1 MVTWGRL
8 LGDLFSGSP
17 CWRTRLAPAPR
28 PRRLAYRIRLR
39 RSAKLCLSFLRAN
52 KSFIRCLREG
62 PAMLGSPQRLYA
74 LDTSLPMK
82 FGLFGPAQQA
92 TRNLMEGLVV
102 PQQRGYQQQLG
113 RRVAP
118 SCSAQ

>member
-1 MVTWGRL
+1 
-8 LGDLFSGSP
+8 
-17 CWRTRLAPAPR
+17 
-28 PRRLAYRIRLR
+28 
-39 RSAKLCLSFLRAN
+39 
-52 KSFIRCLREG
+52 
-62 PAMLGSPQRLYA
+62 MLGSPQRLYA

-118 SCSAQ
+118 SRWTQRGVPDRFKQASLPFQKRHLDDLALPSMRGREICPLKMFTPKLNHRALRSRLADAFRG